1 MDKTMKVTVDG
12 IELEV
17 KISEE
22 ELAKL
27 TKGKEP
33 KKTGYE
39 RVDCSQ
45 EYCVVGSDGRV
56 ECLNELGDAYDDDYY
71 KTANYYTDVT
81 LAENNARADKLMH
94 QLRRFA
100 AENCEEVKWDG
111 VSGTPR
117 YAIVYDYTDCM
128 LSTWFFS
135 STDARNFGQIYF
147 DTKENAR
154 KAIDIFKC
162 ELIWYFTEYRD
173 RA

>member
-56 ECLNELGDAYDDDYY
+56 ECLNELGTALIASPISDTVYVSSDLFLSRIASAISCIAASSYNLFDIN
-71 KTANYYTDVT
+71 KTPHFHFQ
-81 LAENNARADKLMH
+81 E
-94 QLRRFA
+94 
-100 AENCEEVKWDG
+100 
-111 VSGTPR
+111 
-117 YAIVYDYTDCM
+117 
-128 LSTWFFS
+128 LSM
-135 STDARNFGQIYF
+135 
-147 DTKENAR
+147 
-154 KAIDIFKC
+154 
-162 ELIWYFTEYRD
+162 
-173 RA
+173 